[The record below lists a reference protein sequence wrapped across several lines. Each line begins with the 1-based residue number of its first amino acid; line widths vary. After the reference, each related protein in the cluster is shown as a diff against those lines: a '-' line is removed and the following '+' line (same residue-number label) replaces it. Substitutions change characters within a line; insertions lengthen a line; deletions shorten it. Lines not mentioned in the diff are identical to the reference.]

1 MSKIPYSISRIT
13 YNHDSLHRNPDAQS
27 GPIIAFM
34 KSLQELLTK
43 RSFKTTPIGHN
54 EIECSDDEVRLFA
67 EIFGNPRDLINVHE
81 KAQLDNYINLR
92 KAQIDAGLNLGQ
104 LRGKNGGITYFHK
117 SPLLEKLDI
126 SERTPIIYTLGMT
139 QCALMSHSI
148 FKTTVTAHFDIVYK
162 LITKRDPNFEVKRP
176 DLLGYSVN
184 PEDSFDYSKPARLL
198 IEAKGR
204 SNKKDAKDS
213 VSTAVG
219 QLSSIDKLLDKNK
232 LSEENKDALRAV
244 IDNAMP
250 VVSIAYFDDSEQLH
264 ARNKWKNLTYILT
277 STSSYGTPPDSTSP
291 LTAPRDEEFG
301 GLLLIANL
309 LPICQIIKIS
319 TPSFN
324 ATLVW
329 AFIPQINA
337 WLALPKSLYDIIVEN
352 FIEAPL
358 PDYKQLLEY
367 AKEAWSIFQG
377 IDMAAYKGEINEL
390 KGQVSCTG
398 FAWILNE
405 SLDTPL
411 KDTSASEQDNDS
423 RDKLSDR
430 LRGIEVE
437 YLPKNSE
444 ESNWSS
450 RSEKDGFDS
459 ADSQDSCT
467 SIDIID
473 DAIGDT
479 IEFIEP
485 KIELIEPKDDCSEAH
500 EEEDDQEYQHTDG
513 SAQ

>member
-34 KSLQELLTK
+34 KSLKKLLTK
-43 RSFKTTPIGHN
+43 RPFKTTLISHD
-54 EIECSDDEVRLFA
+54 EIECSDGEVRLFA
-67 EIFGNPRDLINVHE
+67 EIFGNPRDLINAQD

-92 KAQIDAGLNLGQ
+92 KAQVDAGLNLGQ
-104 LRGKNGGITYFHK
+104 PQGRNGGITYFHK

-139 QCALMSHSI
+139 QCALMIHSI
-148 FKTTVTAHFDIVYK
+148 FKATVTAHFDIVYK

-184 PEDSFDYSKPARLL
+184 PEDSFNYSKPARLL

-213 VSTAVG
+213 VSKAVS
-219 QLSSIDKLLDKNK
+219 QLSSIDKLLEKNK

-244 IDNAMP
+244 VDSAMP
-250 VVSIAYFDDSEQLH
+250 VVSIAYFDDSEQLP
-264 ARNKWKNLTYILT
+264 ACNKWKNLTYILT
-277 STSSYGTPPDSTSP
+277 STSSYSTPPDSTSP

-319 TPSFN
+319 NPSFN

-337 WLALPKSLYDIIVEN
+337 CLALPKSLYDIIVDN

-405 SLDTPL
+405 SLDTPF
-411 KDTSASEQDNDS
+411 KDTSTPEQANDS
-423 RDKLSDR
+423 GDKLSDR

-437 YLPKNSE
+437 YLTKNSE

-467 SIDIID
+467 SIDIVD

-479 IEFIEP
+479 
-485 KIELIEPKDDCSEAH
+485 IELIEPKDDCSEAH
-500 EEEDDQEYQHTDG
+500 EEEDDQEDQHMDG